1 MIDLRHQRN
10 RQIYLKHCEWG
21 KMKKKRK
28 EIHLVLHHIPHCR
41 VPFADIKKILKVL
54 QVTFKYVSSFGE
66 IRKPVLNIQF
76 KTGASIRRFTCE
88 CGFCFGADL
97 S

>member
-1 MIDLRHQRN
+1 MN
-10 RQIYLKHCEWG
+10 G
-21 KMKKKRK
+21 VKRK

-66 IRKPVLNIQF
+66 IRKLVLNIQF
-76 KTGASIRRFTCE
+76 KTGASIRQFTCK
-88 CGFCFGADL
+88 CGFCFGGDL
-97 S
+97 PSSGISYVICTK